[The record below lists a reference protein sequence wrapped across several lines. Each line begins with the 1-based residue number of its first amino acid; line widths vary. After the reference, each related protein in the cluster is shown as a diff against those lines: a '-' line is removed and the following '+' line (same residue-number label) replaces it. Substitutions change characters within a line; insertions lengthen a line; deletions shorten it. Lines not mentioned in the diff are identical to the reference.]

1 LPLYHNSGPKSL
13 SKYRAT
19 RKTTRLACHA
29 QLVSFLPFPISPP
42 IMNSSK
48 LLLTALLGFGLSG
61 AAFAQTTVPGSP
73 GTVGVPGS
81 PATGVTPNTPG
92 VTPGTSTTGVPGQP
106 GTPVTPTGSVLTP
119 GTVPA
124 GTAPGTIYA
133 PGTPPPA
140 GTLRGTTPVGT
151 TPGVAPS
158 QPMRRGT
165 RTTTPNA
172 TTAPVRP

>member
-1 LPLYHNSGPKSL
+1 
-13 SKYRAT
+13 
-19 RKTTRLACHA
+19 
-29 QLVSFLPFPISPP
+29 
-42 IMNSSK
+42 MNSSK

-61 AAFAQTTVPGSP
+61 AAFAQTTVPG
-73 GTVGVPGS
+73 
-81 PATGVTPNTPG
+81 
-92 VTPGTSTTGVPGQP
+92 QP
-106 GTPVTPTGSVLTP
+106 GTPVTPAGSVLTP

-133 PGTPPPA
+133 PGTTPPA